1 MTSLKRPKPG
11 ILQLFVA
18 PERGEPIGIIPE
30 NIAAALRS
38 GGEIEQGSV
47 GVEDA
52 GLDSSERVLGHVP
65 SSRFSAMIGCR
76 ELGGSSLVNLNA
88 VQLCSTSVSWG
99 VTFSLAAAKSM
110 SGELDRSAWRA
121 LARHRELCWPRPIP
135 RPVPSPRA
143 DRKRIDQIWRGAAS
157 QARESASTRY
167 APSATLSLALT
178 VQSG

>member
-18 PERGEPIGIIPE
+18 PERREPIGIIPE
-30 NIAAALRS
+30 NIATALRS

-76 ELGGSSLVNLNA
+76 ELGGSSLVNWIGQRGGHWLGTGSYVCAVVGRARFRDRCRRRGPTENA
-88 VQLCSTSVSWG
+88 SIKYGVAPHHKHVSRRQPG
-99 VTFSLAAAKSM
+99 MLRVL
-110 SGELDRSAWRA
+110 RSRS
-121 LARHRELCWPRPIP
+121 R
-135 RPVPSPRA
+135 
-143 DRKRIDQIWRGAAS
+143 
-157 QARESASTRY
+157 
-167 APSATLSLALT
+167 
-178 VQSG
+178 